1 MGPKLLPSELNQ
13 DRKARTELTIS
24 VKDGRYYLSNWSEL
38 SVSEPNRPKLTEIYV
53 GRDAEGDITNHIIMA
68 ETKGE
73 EKHIA
78 EGPRPP
84 KEKIGWILSILL
96 KKFTTKNQ

>member
-1 MGPKLLPSELNQ
+1 MGPKLLPSEINQ
-13 DRKARTELTIS
+13 DRKARTELTNS

-38 SVSEPNRPKLTEIYV
+38 SVSEPNRPKLPKSMWAV
-53 GRDAEGDITNHIIMA
+53 MRWGDITNHIIMA

-78 EGPRPP
+78 EGLKPP

-96 KKFTTKNQ
+96 KKFTKKTQ